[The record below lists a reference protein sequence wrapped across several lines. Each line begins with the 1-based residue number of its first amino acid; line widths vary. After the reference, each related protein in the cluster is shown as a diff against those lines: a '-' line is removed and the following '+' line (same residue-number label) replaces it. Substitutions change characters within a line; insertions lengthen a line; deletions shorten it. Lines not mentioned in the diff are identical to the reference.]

1 MEAARG
7 LVTSGAVEGYTPKQR
22 VTRAAQATTSAVL
35 PSVPEVPT
43 SADMGPNLAEPAV
56 SHVARGPAGTSTV
69 PSQRQQPVGS
79 SPIPNREAAAAT
91 STEIAAAAVPFP
103 HQQGTQCLQALLT
116 SCFVSSCLCLRGPS
130 VAGLAWRM

>member
-35 PSVPEVPT
+35 PSVPEVPS
-43 SADMGPNLAEPAV
+43 SADMGPNPAQPAV
-56 SHVARGPAGTSTV
+56 SHVARIPAGTSST
-69 PSQRQQPVGS
+69 PSQRQQLAGS
-79 SPIPNREAAAAT
+79 SPIPDQEPAAET

-103 HQQGTQCLQALLT
+103 HQQGTQCLQA
-116 SCFVSSCLCLRGPS
+116 SRSALCQAARDWEALS
-130 VAGLAWRM
+130 AAGLAYCM

>member
-7 LVTSGAVEGYTPKQR
+7 LVTSAAVEGYTPKQR
-22 VTRAAQATTSAVL
+22 VTHAPQAKTL
-35 PSVPEVPT
+35 GSVPEV
-43 SADMGPNLAEPAV
+43 SSNADMGPNMVEPAV

-79 SPIPNREAAAAT
+79 SPIPKQEAAAAT

-103 HQQGTQCLQALLT
+103 HQQGTQCLQAWLT
-116 SCFVSSCLCLRGPS
+116 SCSVSSCLCLRGPS
-130 VAGLAWRM
+130 AAGLACCL